1 MRYASV
7 LSGVILYYYL
17 YAFSDQ
23 EPAGIVTLK
32 HIYEI
37 AKLKQEDPPLQS
49 KSLEEV
55 CKMVIGIAHK
65 LGILVVR
72 DLSAEEYDS
81 FLKNR
86 EVILKEKQEERLR
99 LKQAKMTRTA

>member
-1 MRYASV
+1 M
-7 LSGVILYYYL
+7 
-17 YAFSDQ
+17 
-23 EPAGIVTLK
+23 AGIVTLK

-37 AKLKQEDPPLQS
+37 AKLKNEDPPLQS
-49 KSLEEV
+49 KSLEDV

-86 EVILKEKQEERLR
+86 EILLKEKQEERER
-99 LKQAKMTRTA
+99 VKQAKMNRTG